1 MNQHQHDGDSE
12 HDHISVSSSESN
24 DAVSDIVESISSDP
38 NGSIAGEP
46 TEPDSGEPHAYDVPT
61 YDSYDGGTA
70 VGYEFS
76 PSPFEHQVAVIH
88 EIPSITSTNRVSD
101 DDFSDFGFMRHD
113 VTRPAFVRPDLPVR
127 PFAFG
132 YVCSGDRGIGRVQ
145 GDGDAAAGPPPLPS
159 LPTTPVSI
167 VSAPV
172 EPQWFGLRDTDIDG
186 MRDSHMDDCHDDGDD
201 GHNSEYDPLE
211 SLMSHSDSA
220 SACALVPYRSMDS
233 ADTHVINSSYDG
245 TPACT
250 RCVCLA
256 QCGACGRD
264 LRVLR

>member
-12 HDHISVSSSESN
+12 HDHISVPSSESN

-76 PSPFEHQVAVIH
+76 PSPFEHQVAVIY

-113 VTRPAFVRPDLPVR
+113 VTRPAFARPDLPVR

-145 GDGDAAAGPPPLPS
+145 GMA
-159 LPTTPVSI
+159 TR
-167 VSAPV
+167 
-172 EPQWFGLRDTDIDG
+172 LRDPLHCHLYQLPLFQLYQLQSNLNGLVYGTLTLMVCVIHTW
-186 MRDSHMDDCHDDGDD
+186 MIVTMMEMMDTTQNMIH
-201 GHNSEYDPLE
+201 L
-211 SLMSHSDSA
+211 SL
-220 SACALVPYRSMDS
+220 
-233 ADTHVINSSYDG
+233 
-245 TPACT
+245 
-250 RCVCLA
+250 
-256 QCGACGRD
+256 
-264 LRVLR
+264 